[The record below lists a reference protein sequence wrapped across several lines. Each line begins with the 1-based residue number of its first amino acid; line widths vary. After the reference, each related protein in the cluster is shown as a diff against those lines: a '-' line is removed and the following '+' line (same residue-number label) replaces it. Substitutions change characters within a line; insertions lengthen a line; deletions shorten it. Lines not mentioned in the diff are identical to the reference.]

1 MTYNAPITEGVRAF
15 VKEKLGGIWPTAPR
29 VVEERRTE
37 CPIIEDTHVA
47 KVPRVRKIKTCSIGV
62 HTVKQQPCRNTG
74 GQKTPSTKLQPTG
87 IISPVPYPKWKTD
100 SAGDRMPSVCTR
112 KGNGLGNPGV
122 PTIEYE
128 GGTHK
133 LKNPPQSNNV
143 GKKVIGYG
151 KRLVTYKEKATK
163 AEYIP
168 QSEYSRKDEY
178 VRVEQP
184 ASVVMTADERVTHSV
199 AVAAAIKA
207 TAVNKAI
214 KKELKAQD
222 TYTPKWPEPTGGEA
236 TTPRRDDKPVVKG
249 PTVFKGRAKKRKNKK
264 GFKYAPSLATR
275 TAMMKTVAE
284 VPLDVRLTADEK
296 AMAKMLHTEEA
307 AYKMNTKHNKH
318 TALKAA
324 DKARKAAKEVA

>member
-15 VKEKLGGIWPTAPR
+15 VKEKLGGIWPTAPQ

-62 HTVKQQPCRNTG
+62 HTVEQKPCRRAG
-74 GQKTPSTKLQPTG
+74 GPKAPSTKLQPTG

-100 SAGDRMPSVCTR
+100 SAGNRMPSVCTR
-112 KGNGLGNPGV
+112 KGNGLGN
-122 PTIEYE
+122 
-128 GGTHK
+128 K
-133 LKNPPQSNNV
+133 
-143 GKKVIGYG
+143 GKSFTKYQ
-151 KRLVTYKEKATK
+151 ATK
-163 AEYIP
+163 AKYIP
-168 QSEYSRKDEY
+168 KSEYSRKDEY

-184 ASVVMTADERVTHSV
+184 ASVVMTPDERVTHAVTV
-199 AVAAAIKA
+199 AEAIKA

-214 KKELKAQD
+214 KKELKAQN

-249 PTVFKGRAKKRKNKK
+249 PTVFKGRAKKCKNKK

-275 TAMMKTVAE
+275 TAMMKTIAKA
-284 VPLDVRLTADEK
+284 PLDVRLTADEK

-307 AYKMNTKHNKH
+307 AYKMNAKHDKH
-318 TALKAA
+318 TARKAA